1 VAILLV
7 ASPCFAYVRST
18 SIDGKPLFWRSNL
31 VFVQGPKVFPPGLTQ
46 TDTIHGL
53 SVAAEAWG
61 APECTSLSIAA
72 SQHLGAT
79 PEVMNDGKPQL
90 IVRTDKWC
98 DGMNC
103 HDPLQL
109 AVTSVFAKA
118 ADGEIVDADIEL
130 NAVNF
135 QWTNIPDSGVNPKP
149 GAADLANVLT
159 HELGHLLGLSD
170 NCVRAPAGTP
180 PLDDSGKP
188 APDCDTAP
196 AALRESTMFP
206 DTVAND
212 IRKRT
217 LGADDVAA
225 VCALFPL
232 YMPPDA
238 GAPADAQ
245 IGIGVGDGG
254 PPSMPAGKSGGC
266 AVGGGASSHP
276 WAALL
281 LALVALGARRR
292 SPRRGAR
299 STMSHCATR

>member
-1 VAILLV
+1 
-7 ASPCFAYVRST
+7 
-18 SIDGKPLFWRSNL
+18 
-31 VFVQGPKVFPPGLTQ
+31 
-46 TDTIHGL
+46 
-53 SVAAEAWG
+53 
-61 APECTSLSIAA
+61 
-72 SQHLGAT
+72 
-79 PEVMNDGKPQL
+79 MNDGKPQI

-103 HDPLQL
+103 HDPLLL
-109 AVTSVFAKA
+109 ALTSVFARA
-118 ADGEIVDADIEL
+118 TDGEIVDADIEL

-170 NCVRAPAGTP
+170 NCAAAGGKP
-180 PLDDSGKP
+180 PLDHTGQP
-188 APDCDTAP
+188 APACAAAP
-196 AALRESTMFP
+196 ADLREATMFP

-212 IRKRT
+212 VRKRT

-238 GAPADAQ
+238 GAPPDAQ
-245 IGIGVGDGG
+245 VGIGVGDGG
-254 PPSMPAGKSGGC
+254 LTAPPRMPAGKSGGC
-266 AVGGGASSHP
+266 VVGGGASSHP

-281 LALVALGARRR
+281 LAVVALGARRR
-292 SPRRGAR
+292 SSRNAAPGRAWLCAPRR
-299 STMSHCATR
+299 